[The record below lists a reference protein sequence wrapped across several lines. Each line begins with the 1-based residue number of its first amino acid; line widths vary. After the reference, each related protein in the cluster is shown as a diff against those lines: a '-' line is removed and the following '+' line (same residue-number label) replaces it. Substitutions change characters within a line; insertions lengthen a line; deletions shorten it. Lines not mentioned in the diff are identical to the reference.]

1 MTHDMFANG
10 FSETQRAVLAVFR
23 LAVSWLPRISC
34 SAHKQGWIS
43 LSMIDCPS
51 CWAVPSRYETT
62 AGSRAINAAGDGKT
76 SSHCWHKLVYHGI
89 SWYIVHAV
97 ALSEDWS
104 SFATNFE
111 VESLQ
116 KSHRSCQPVTYI
128 SQSWALDPI
137 PDLNIIVSGSQL
149 QGSYHSLH
157 FVYPA
162 KAVTSSRQTIYYID
176 IYWQYHIFKYLD
188 SAWNW
193 HNQMLYF
200 GAHTH
205 GIPWAF
211 HGHIWAQMSMIVNMC
226 IWRSSP
232 PWRAAPPC
240 FWVEPHGPSSPASS
254 AEHWVLGWGKVGTEI
269 RISTIN
275 FTRWGLDLPIPLR
288 SSSISA
294 ELQQV
299 PIELAHRDHWPFPCQ
314 LLWLKDQ
321 LQILAKEHPNSDS
334 WRIGPH
340 ESIAA

>member
-10 FSETQRAVLAVFR
+10 FSETQRVVLSVFR

-51 CWAVPSRYETT
+51 CWAVPSRYEAT

-89 SWYIVHAV
+89 SLHSLKIDLHSLLTLKWNHC
-97 ALSEDWS
+97 
-104 SFATNFE
+104 
-111 VESLQ
+111 LQ

-149 QGSYHSLH
+149 QGSYHSLQ

-162 KAVTSSRQTIYYID
+162 KAVTSSRQTIYYTDNITY
-176 IYWQYHIFKYLD
+176 IQISGFSLKLAQSNAVLLGTYPWD
-188 SAWNW
+188 S
-193 HNQMLYF
+193 MGTY
-200 GAHTH
+200 
-205 GIPWAF
+205 
-211 HGHIWAQMSMIVNMC
+211 GHRCQW
-226 IWRSSP
+226 
-232 PWRAAPPC
+232 AAPPC

-254 AEHWVLGWGKVGTEI
+254 AENWVLGWVKVGTEI
-269 RISTIN
+269 RISRIN
-275 FTRWGLDLPIPLR
+275 FTRWGLDLPIPLT

-321 LQILAKEHPNSDS
+321 LQILTVE
-334 WRIGPH
+334 
-340 ESIAA
+340 ESGLMSQ